1 MREQADKFDN
11 RNPENEGMGEDKQGF
26 DLVAENLQGCFVTVR
41 EDQEILVI
49 KHPELDNIEI
59 VIHTAFD
66 SGRFSIDG
74 CKDKATEMFFTKPCP
89 MSSCKN
95 ITPEV
100 VQAWLTTLMFKLEN

>member
-59 VIHTAFD
+59 ICYNKKTSNYLLIEAL
-66 SGRFSIDG
+66 RDG
-74 CKDKATEMFFTKPCP
+74 LHEMLFNKSCP

-100 VQAWLTTLMFKLEN
+100 VQAWFTTLMFKLEN